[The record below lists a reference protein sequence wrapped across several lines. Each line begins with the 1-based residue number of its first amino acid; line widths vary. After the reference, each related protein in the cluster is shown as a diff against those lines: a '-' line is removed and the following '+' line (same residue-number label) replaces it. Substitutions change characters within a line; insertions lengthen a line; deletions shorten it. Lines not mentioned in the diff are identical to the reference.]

1 MVGSFRASIRTQA
14 PLVEPTEG
22 YMRKKT
28 QSGGREMK
36 QEMQGRWK
44 EAGDV
49 AQVTSTWHLQSI
61 REGMWPPAQ
70 EFIIFLDFILIK

>member
-1 MVGSFRASIRTQA
+1 MTDRSPALRENDRVVRASIRTQA

-36 QEMQGRWK
+36 
-44 EAGDV
+44 
-49 AQVTSTWHLQSI
+49 
-61 REGMWPPAQ
+61 
-70 EFIIFLDFILIK
+70 